1 MQMWRDV
8 MIDGFRNSE
17 GKIVTRL
24 NLDYLPP
31 HYDFTFEEDDNH
43 VVDKAF
49 DLLATEFGTPKFTCR
64 QRGEVVE
71 IELLEDC
78 ETSEFITGDDGLIA
92 DIKPITYPMGIYPFT
107 FSDAQAAKT
116 AVDMFNKYGELAAIS
131 QAEYEAEQQ
140 AARKNLFSTKSDQT
154 VEDKLLDDVVPF

>member
-31 HYDFTFEEDDNH
+31 HYDFTFEEDDNR

-49 DLLATEFGTPKFTCR
+49 DLLVTKFGTPKFTCR
-64 QRGEVVE
+64 QRDAVVE

-78 ETSEFITGDDGLIA
+78 AAFEFITGDDGHLA
-92 DIKPITYPMGIYPFT
+92 NIKPITYPMGIYPFT
-107 FSDAQAAKT
+107 FSDSQAARRAT
-116 AVDMFNKYGELAAIS
+116 EMFLKYGELAAIS

-140 AARKNLFSTKSDQT
+140 AARQNLFSPT
-154 VEDKLLDDVVPF
+154 VEDKKLDDVVPF